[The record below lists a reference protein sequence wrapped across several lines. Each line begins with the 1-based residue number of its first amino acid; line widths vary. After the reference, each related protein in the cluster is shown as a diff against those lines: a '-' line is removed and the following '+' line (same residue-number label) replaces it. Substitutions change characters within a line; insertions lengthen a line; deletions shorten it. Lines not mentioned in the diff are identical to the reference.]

1 MMKRMTRKLKSRSG
15 ATIVM
20 AMAIFVLVSI
30 LSVDM
35 VMVPLSAAAS
45 GYRRR
50 NDEQA
55 TLLLTS
61 AAGLIRESVVNQ
73 YVMIERKWTAASSG
87 DASESS
93 EGEGGDESTEESGSE
108 SISYGEPPTTTITV
122 SSTAKINQPV
132 GVFLKVFQEMA
143 LDRLI
148 AIEKPQ
154 EEKPTCILT
163 VTGTGP
169 EINSPVT
176 VTLTLEDNY
185 DVTAVLTVP
194 YKGTDYSL
202 TQRFGAT
209 PSNTPYDNPVSYVE
223 ESDNVY
229 YQYAPA
235 VIEIEDSEDGEE
247 SGGGTSEEEA
257 TSVTVPD
264 YYQYHVLKVTWPA
277 DQYEV
282 KV

>member
-108 SISYGEPPTTTITV
+108 SISYGETPTTTITV

-148 AIEKPQ
+148 AIETKPA
-154 EEKPTCILT
+154 EDKMPEVSRTLT
-163 VTGTGP
+163 VTGAEP
-169 EINSPVT
+169 EIDSPVT
-176 VTLTLEDNY
+176 VKLTLEDNY
-185 DVTAVLTVP
+185 DVTAVLTVT

-247 SGGGTSEEEA
+247 SGGGTSGE
-257 TSVTVPD
+257 
-264 YYQYHVLKVTWPA
+264 
-277 DQYEV
+277 
-282 KV
+282 